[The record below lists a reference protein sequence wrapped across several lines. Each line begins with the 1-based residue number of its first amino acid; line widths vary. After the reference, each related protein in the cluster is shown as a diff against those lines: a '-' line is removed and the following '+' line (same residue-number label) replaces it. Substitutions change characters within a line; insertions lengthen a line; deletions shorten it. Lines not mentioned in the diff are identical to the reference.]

1 MVRSLSQQLSPPPE
15 NENAP
20 AHIPVMLNEIL
31 QALQPQD
38 GDAYIDGTFGMGGYT
53 SAILDRANCN
63 VIAIDR
69 DPEAIARGQTLKK
82 KYADRLTLLQGCFG
96 DIESLLLANDIH
108 KVDGL
113 VLDLG
118 VSSPQIDTAERGF
131 SFQKN
136 GPLDMRMG
144 TKGPSAADIVNHAK
158 EEELSDIIFHY
169 GEERAARKIARAIVK
184 SRALKKITTT
194 RELTEIIH
202 SVLPMHGGMKTD
214 TATRSFQALRIQV
227 NDELGEIDRV
237 LQASLR
243 ILKSGGRLVVVSFH
257 SLEDR
262 KIKEFFKQQSG
273 TAPAVSR
280 HMPQPE
286 RQAPAALRLLTGS
299 AIKCSEEESAKNPRA
314 RSAKLRA
321 AIRTEAA

>member
-1 MVRSLSQQLSPPPE
+1 
-15 NENAP
+15 
-20 AHIPVMLNEIL
+20 MLAEVL
-31 QALQPQD
+31 RALQPQD
-38 GDAYIDGTFGMGGYT
+38 GETYIDGTFGMGGY
-53 SAILDRANCN
+53 SRAILDQAECH

-69 DPEAIARGQTLKK
+69 DPEAIAHGQTLQK
-82 KYADRLTLLQGCFG
+82 KYASRLTLLQGCFG
-96 DIESLLLANDIH
+96 DVETLLHANDMDQ
-108 KVDGL
+108 VDGL

-144 TKGPSAADIVNHAK
+144 SKGPSAADVVNHAS

-184 SRALKKITTT
+184 ARSFKKITTT
-194 RELTEIIH
+194 KELTDIIH
-202 SVLPMHGGMKTD
+202 GVLPMHGGIKTD
-214 TATRSFQALRIQV
+214 TATRSFQALRIHV

-237 LQASLR
+237 LQAALR

-262 KIKEFFKQQSG
+262 KIKEFFKQHSG

-280 HMPQPE
+280 HLPQAA
-286 RQAPAALRLLTGS
+286 RQAPAALRLLTNS
-299 AIKCSEEESAKNPRA
+299 AVKCSEEESAQNPRA